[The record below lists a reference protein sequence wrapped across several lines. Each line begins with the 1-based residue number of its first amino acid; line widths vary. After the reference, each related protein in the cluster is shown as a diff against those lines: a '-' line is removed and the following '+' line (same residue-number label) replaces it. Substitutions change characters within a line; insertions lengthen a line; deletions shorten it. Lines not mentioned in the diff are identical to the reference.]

1 MTAKRYGVSFGDD
14 KNILK
19 WIVSMIDN
27 TVNIL
32 KATESYIL
40 NERIV

>member
-1 MTAKRYGVSFGDD
+1 MTAKRYWVSFGDD

-19 WIVSMIDN
+19 LIVSMVDT

-32 KATESYIL
+32 KATELYIL
-40 NERIV
+40 NE